1 MTAVQDPTTTAIANQ
16 QAAQIQQA
24 QQIQAPDPR
33 TIQQGELISGSAVDM
48 TAANQVA
55 AQTAQ
60 SAATA
65 TPTQQATVQGQLSSL
80 MQDFEGGQTPSWAA
94 GAMRRA
100 QDVLAARGLGA
111 STIAGQAIIQAAM
124 ESALPI
130 AQADA
135 RTFAAFEDKNL
146 SNRQQTAMLAAQQ
159 RAQFLQLDFQ
169 SGVPDPRS
177 QRCKDC

>member
-1 MTAVQDPTTTAIANQ
+1 
-16 QAAQIQQA
+16 
-24 QQIQAPDPR
+24 
-33 TIQQGELISGSAVDM
+33 M

-65 TPTQQATVQGQLSSL
+65 TPTQQATVQGQLSSF

-111 STIAGQAIIQAAM
+111 STIAGQASFKQLWN
-124 ESALPI
+124 LPC
-130 AQADA
+130 
-135 RTFAAFEDKNL
+135 L
-146 SNRQQTAMLAAQQ
+146 SHRLTHAPWLAS
-159 RAQFLQLDFQ
+159 R
-169 SGVPDPRS
+169 
-177 QRCKDC
+177 